1 MNIDRNEIRIDQD
14 DLMFHLPDSNQE
26 MDHHTR
32 ELVKLMLAKSLEIMD
47 PKGSYV
53 SLEAIQSGN
62 RDEICIPGDS
72 FNTGR
77 TIVRMLDKAQQ
88 YYFFM
93 ATAGSGPEE
102 LARTLLNEGQYLEG
116 YIADLIGS
124 SLAEAAAQY
133 VHDQIGIEAGSSGLK
148 ITNRYSPGYCG
159 WHVSEQQKLFS
170 LFPDEDRDIT
180 LSESSLMSPI
190 KSVSGLVG
198 VGSGVNFRD
207 YTCELC
213 SMKDCHFRR
222 TRTGNNN

>member
-1 MNIDRNEIRIDQD
+1 
-14 DLMFHLPDSNQE
+14 MFHLPDSNQE

-93 ATAGSGPEE
+93 ATAGSRP
-102 LARTLLNEGQYLEG
+102 LVTAWVMSAARFSC
-116 YIADLIGS
+116 S
-124 SLAEAAAQY
+124 SLISRSFWAMRASISA
-133 VHDQIGIEAGSSGLK
+133 V
-148 ITNRYSPGYCG
+148 
-159 WHVSEQQKLFS
+159 F
-170 LFPDEDRDIT
+170 
-180 LSESSLMSPI
+180 
-190 KSVSGLVG
+190 
-198 VGSGVNFRD
+198 
-207 YTCELC
+207 
-213 SMKDCHFRR
+213 
-222 TRTGNNN
+222 